1 MDSRAERLMQ
11 EVLSLPTRERA
22 ELTHRLIES
31 LDPPEVDDPTST
43 AHDEA
48 LRRLDEIDRGAV
60 EPISGDEL
68 FRRVRQRLG
77 T

>member
-1 MDSRAERLMQ
+1 MDSRAERLVQ
-11 EVLSLPTRERA
+11 EVLSLPTSERA
-22 ELTHRLIES
+22 ELAHRLIES
-31 LDPPEVDDPTST
+31 LDQPELDDATSSGH
-43 AHDEA
+43 AEA
-48 LRRLDEIDRGAV
+48 VRRLDEIDRGVV